1 MIISF
6 KCKDTEAIFNGEK
19 TKKFSKAIVN
29 IGKRK
34 LDMIE
39 HAHNEQ
45 DLRVPPSNHFE
56 PLKGD
61 LKGFYSIRINKQFR
75 IVFCYENGDAY
86 DLYITDYHK

>member
-1 MIISF
+1 MITSF
-6 KCKDTEAIFNGEK
+6 KCKATEAIFNGEK

-45 DLRVPPSNHFE
+45 DLRIPPSNHFE

-75 IVFCYENGDAY
+75 IVFGYENGDAY
-86 DLYITDYHK
+86 DVYITDYHK

>member
-19 TKKFSKAIVN
+19 TKKFSKAIIN

-39 HAHNEQ
+39 HAHNES
-45 DLRVPPSNHFE
+45 DLRIPPSNHFE
-56 PLKGD
+56 LLKGD
-61 LKGFYSIRINKQFR
+61 LNSFASFFVMKIGMLMIYISQIITSKGQI
-75 IVFCYENGDAY
+75 
-86 DLYITDYHK
+86 